1 MTQSPS
7 KDAAEPLWRWAALAR
22 LFPVRLEAGQKGVDI
37 QGVSIDSR
45 TLAPGDLFVA
55 IEAERDGHGYL
66 PAALEAGAAAAL
78 ARPGTAAACP
88 LLLAEDTLAGLARLG
103 EAGRERMAGQRLAI
117 TGSSGKTTLRAWLEA
132 LLAHAGATHA
142 SIGSFNNH
150 LGVPLTLA
158 RMAPSARYG
167 VFEVGTNHPGE
178 IAPLSRLVQPQVALL
193 LNVLPAHLGNFPGM
207 EALVAEKLAIGQGL
221 TAGGTLVLPAEFK
234 SRVPQ
239 GAFECLTFGEGG
251 QVSGKGR
258 ATGDGMTLAA
268 NVCGKR
274 LEVRLPFAG
283 EHRLASALAALA
295 ALHALDPSLPEAL
308 APHFASLSLPEG
320 RGQVIQIGS
329 LALVDDSYNA
339 NPVSLRLA
347 IDAFMRR
354 PGGRKLLLLGEMLEL
369 GEASSAAHAEVAA
382 ASGGVDA
389 VITFGEGFK
398 DAPFA
403 ANRQA
408 HYPRVAD
415 LPLADFAASLR
426 PGDQILVKGS
436 NRVFW
441 TPGFVPRL
449 AAEIRRLG
457 PG

>member
-1 MTQSPS
+1 MTDKPS
-7 KDAAEPLWRWAALAR
+7 TDAAEPLWRWAALAR
-22 LFPVRLEAGQKGVDI
+22 LFPAQLGAGQRGADI

-55 IEAERDGHGYL
+55 LEAERDGHGYL

-78 ARPGTAAACP
+78 VRPGTAAACP
-88 LLLAEDTLAGLARLG
+88 LLLAEDTLAGLALLG

-132 LLAHAGATHA
+132 LLGHAGATHA
-142 SIGSFNNH
+142 SAGSFNNH

-158 RMAPSARYG
+158 RMPRDTRYG

-178 IAPLSRLVQPQVALL
+178 IAPLSQQVRPQVALL

-207 EALVAEKLAIGQGL
+207 EALVAEKLAISQGL
-221 TAGGTLVLPAEFK
+221 AAGGVFVLPAAFK
-234 SRVPQ
+234 GRAPK
-239 GAFECLTFGEGG
+239 GGFELLTFGEGG
-251 QVSGKGR
+251 QVSGRGR
-258 ATGDGMTLAA
+258 ATQDGMILAA
-268 NVCGKR
+268 HVCGR
-274 LEVRLPFAG
+274 PLEVRLPFAG

-308 APHFASLSLPEG
+308 APHFASLGLPEG
-320 RGQVIQIGS
+320 RGQVIRLGS

-339 NPVSLRLA
+339 NPVSVRLA
-347 IDAFMRR
+347 IEAFMQR

-369 GEASSAAHAEVAA
+369 GEASAAAHAEAA
-382 ASGGVDA
+382 EASGGADRVLS
-389 VITFGEGFK
+389 FGALFK

-403 ANRQA
+403 SREA
-408 HYPRVAD
+408 HYASAAD
-415 LPLADFAASLR
+415 LPLEAFVASLR
-426 PGDQILVKGS
+426 PDDQLLVKGS
-436 NRVFW
+436 NQVFW
-441 TPGFVPRL
+441 KPGFVARL
-449 AAEIRRLG
+449 AAEIRRQK